1 MTSRL
6 LWRPPAVADLR
17 DAYVW
22 YEERQ
27 PGLGA
32 EVIDAVERKLAQ
44 IESNPWQFP
53 AVRDVTRRAI
63 VMRFPYGIF
72 NVPRDQLVAVL
83 AVIHHARAPLRW
95 QRRILN
101 QRGRRL

>member
-1 MTSRL
+1 MTLRL
-6 LWRPPAVADLR
+6 LLRPAAVADLR
-17 DAYVW
+17 DAYAW

-27 PGLGA
+27 PGLGS
-32 EVIDAVERKLAQ
+32 EFMDAVERKLAQ

-72 NVPRDQLVAVL
+72 FVPRDELVAVL
-83 AVIHHARAPLRW
+83 AVMHHARAPLRW
-95 QRRILN
+95 QRRI
-101 QRGRRL
+101 

>member
-6 LWRPPAVADLR
+6 LLRPAAVADLR
-17 DAYVW
+17 DAYDW

-27 PGLGA
+27 RGLGA
-32 EVIDAVERKLAQ
+32 GFMEAVERKLAQ

-53 AVRDVTRRAI
+53 AVRNVTRRAI

-72 NVPRDQLVAVL
+72 YLPRDELVALL
-83 AVIHHARAPLRW
+83 AVMHHARAPLRW
-95 QRRILN
+95 QRRI
-101 QRGRRL
+101 